1 MKICGN
7 CGMSNGDDAK
17 FCVSCGS
24 NVTDLRKVPEKTK
37 YQQYSPPQSSVGF
50 GNKQTGEHLVMHC
63 THCGAEGQGNFSKD
77 SGRLDSK
84 WGMTSF
90 KVTIMTCNRCG
101 HVELFNKGRS
111 IFDFD

>member
-1 MKICGN
+1 MKICQN
-7 CGMSNGDDAK
+7 CGNSNGDDAK

-24 NVTDLRKVPEKTK
+24 NVSEVRAAPQQTNH
-37 YQQYSPPQSSVGF
+37 QQYTPPQTSVGF
-50 GNKQTGEHLVMHC
+50 GDKATGEHLIMHC
-63 THCGAEGQGNFSKD
+63 THCGNQGQENFSKD

-90 KVTIMTCNRCG
+90 KVIMMSCNKCG

>member
-1 MKICGN
+1 MKICQT
-7 CGMSNGDDAK
+7 CGTSNNDDAK

-24 NVTDLRKVPEKTK
+24 NVSDAKPPAPQQQPD
-37 YQQYSPPQSSVGF
+37 YQAPQTSVGF
-50 GNKQTGEHLVMHC
+50 GHKPTGESLVMHC
-63 THCGAEGQGNFSKD
+63 TMCGAEGNQAFAKD

-90 KVTIMTCNRCG
+90 KVTIMTCKNCG